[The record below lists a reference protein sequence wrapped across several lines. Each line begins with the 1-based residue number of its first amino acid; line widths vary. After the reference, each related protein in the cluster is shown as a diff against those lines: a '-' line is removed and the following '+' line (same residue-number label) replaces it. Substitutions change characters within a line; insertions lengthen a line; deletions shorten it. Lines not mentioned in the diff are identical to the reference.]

1 MVLGT
6 STKPLIISDNSYVQL
21 YFIIKYFYGI
31 ININSSIQIM
41 LNGQYRGVQN
51 WVRNNWMNLLGKK
64 ACNEYEDFSISKITK
79 IIFIY
84 VCNFFS
90 KL

>member
-51 WVRNNWMNLLGKK
+51 WVRNN
-64 ACNEYEDFSISKITK
+64 
-79 IIFIY
+79 
-84 VCNFFS
+84 
-90 KL
+90 